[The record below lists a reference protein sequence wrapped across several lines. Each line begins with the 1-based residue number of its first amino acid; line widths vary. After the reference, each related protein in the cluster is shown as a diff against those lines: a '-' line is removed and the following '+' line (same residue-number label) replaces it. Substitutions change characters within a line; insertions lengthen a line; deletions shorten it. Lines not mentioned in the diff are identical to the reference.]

1 MAETS
6 VFCGCVTK
14 DMRRW
19 ATEEIRLLGTI
30 PDWRVAKQVGTSIL
44 FVRRK
49 RKELGIDD
57 WQPLGNRPFKIK
69 PSASGQ
75 DIWTEEAFDLLGAIP
90 DDNLALL
97 MRIDPEEV
105 RFQRI
110 FSLIPMCHERV

>member
-1 MAETS
+1 MTETL

-14 DMRRW
+14 DVRRW
-19 ATEEIRLLGTI
+19 TAEEIGLLGTI
-30 PDWRVAKQVGTSIL
+30 PDWRVAKQVDTSVL

-57 WQPLGNRPFKIK
+57 WQPPRNKAFKIK

-75 DIWTEEAFDLLGAIP
+75 DVWTEEAFDLLGQLP
-90 DDNLALL
+90 DENLALL
-97 MRIDPEEV
+97 MCIDPEQV

-110 FSLIPMCHERV
+110 FSLIPIFQKNA